1 MEFILFPISFVFVL
15 LCAALVRMLGA
26 GVGYKLFFFLLAFVI
41 VLKTL
46 RGS

>member
-1 MEFILFPISFVFVL
+1 MEFILFPISFVFIV
-15 LCAALVRMLGA
+15 LCAALVRMMGA
-26 GVGYKLFFFLLAFVI
+26 GVAYRLFFFLLALVI